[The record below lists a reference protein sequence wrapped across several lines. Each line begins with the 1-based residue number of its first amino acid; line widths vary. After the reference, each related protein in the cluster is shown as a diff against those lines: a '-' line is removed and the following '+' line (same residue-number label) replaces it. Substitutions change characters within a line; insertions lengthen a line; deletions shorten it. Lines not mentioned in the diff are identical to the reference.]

1 MPKEMAK
8 DDRRNVPCTEDISEQ
23 EETRQ
28 PDSEYIQYIPE
39 IDSGDTFLDQ
49 DKKPIRKKF
58 ILIFHK
64 STRMVRATAGVM
76 GVLLFVWL
84 ISDTIFPYSSVGQK
98 IHDFCWPPSVYLD
111 TVPEGAGVFI
121 NGEDTEKKTP
131 LRMAKLTPGRYDIT
145 FKLDG
150 FADIEDVIDVSERN
164 ERIVLKKAF
173 SRMLTIHSHPK
184 DALVIINNRS
194 MNKRTPCDLR
204 WYVDKPFQLQL
215 DLDGYP
221 RLADFEIDFAS
232 GWSKIKDTRVWTFS
246 TDDSDVVGY
255 RIEGKFYKMIRFYS
269 MPPEGSLIIDGD
281 HDDVKKADT
290 PILLTVGPHRVEIHP
305 PLSHAAFQP
314 IRFDLYVGHTTPDCI
329 SKELVRTATVRAI
342 GSSGRDIGASIISFQ
357 LLRPLEDTEIVS
369 RDRSTPFQVDLPYFD
384 AILSLGSPGYRDT
397 TVFLEKDVVDLT
409 VPMQKKSGSGGID
422 PELVDLFDLP
432 ETPAAQRTEDVDQY
446 TSESQTAPELNQEL
460 LDLLEMEDK
469 PSEFLPTEPEKGS
482 AMPQSH
488 RSIEKVDI
496 KISVY
501 DNITRSPVENVE
513 IEARQIDG
521 DKSYQRIGT
530 TNREGGITY
539 RILHGTYDF
548 RFRKIGWKPL
558 IHAAHDVSTGN
569 RLDLHVY
576 MVKNNP

>member
-64 STRMVRATAGVM
+64 STRTVRATAGV

-98 IHDFCWPPSVYLD
+98 IHDLCWPPSVYLD

-221 RLADFEIDFAS
+221 RLADFEIDFTS
-232 GWSKIKDTRVWTFS
+232 GWSRIKDTRVWTFS

-255 RIEGKFYKMIRFYS
+255 RIEGTFYKTVCFHS
-269 MPPEGSLIIDGD
+269 MPPNSSVIIDGD
-281 HDDVKKADT
+281 HDDVKKTDM
-290 PILLTVGPHRVEIHP
+290 PILLTVGPHHIEMHP
-305 PLSHAAFQP
+305 PPSHAVFKP
-314 IRFDLYVGHTTPDCI
+314 NRFDLYVDHTTPDRI

-397 TVFLEKDVVDLT
+397 TVILKKDKLYLT
-409 VPMQKKSGSGGID
+409 VPMQEKGGSGATD
-422 PELVDLFDLP
+422 PELVDLFNLP
-432 ETPAAQRTEDVDQY
+432 ETPAAQRKEDVDQY
-446 TSESQTAPELNQEL
+446 TSESQAVPELNQEL
-460 LDLLEMEDK
+460 LDLLEMEDRSAK
-469 PSEFLPTEPEKGS
+469 LLSTEAEDDSDATHHGS
-482 AMPQSH
+482 VV
-488 RSIEKVDI
+488 KVDI
-496 KISVY
+496 RIGVY
-501 DNITRSPVENVE
+501 DSVTRNPIENVE
-513 IEARQIDG
+513 IEARQANG
-521 DKSYQRIGT
+521 DMPYQRIGT

-539 RILHGTYDF
+539 RILQGTYDF

>member
-1 MPKEMAK
+1 MAK
-8 DDRRNVPCTEDISEQ
+8 DNRRNVPCTADISEQ
-23 EETRQ
+23 EEIRQ

-64 STRMVRATAGVM
+64 STRTVRATAGVM

-98 IHDFCWPPSVYLD
+98 LHDLCWPPSVYLD

-173 SRMLTIHSHPK
+173 SRMVTIQSHPK

-194 MNKRTPCDLR
+194 MNKRTPCDLK
-204 WYVDKPFQLQL
+204 WYVDKPLQLQL

-221 RLADFEIDFAS
+221 RLTDFEIDFTS
-232 GWSKIKDTRVWTFS
+232 GWSRIKDTRVWTFS

-255 RIEGKFYKMIRFYS
+255 RIEGKFYKMVRFYS
-269 MPPEGSLIIDGD
+269 MPPDGSVIIDGD
-281 HDDVKKADT
+281 HSDVKKTDM
-290 PILLTVGPHRVEIHP
+290 PILLTVGSHRVEIHP
-305 PLSHAAFQP
+305 PPSHAVFQP
-314 IRFDLYVGHTTPDCI
+314 IRFDLYVDHTTPDRI
-329 SKELVRTATVRAI
+329 SNELVRTATVKAI

-369 RDRSTPFQVDLPYFD
+369 KDRSTPFRVDLPYFD
-384 AILSLGSPGYRDT
+384 ARLSLGTPGYRDT
-397 TVFLEKDVVDLT
+397 TVFLEKNVVDFT
-409 VPMQKKSGSGGID
+409 VLMQKKSGSGGID

-432 ETPAAQRTEDVDQY
+432 ETPVSQRTKDIDQQ
-446 TSESQTAPELNQEL
+446 TSEGQALPELNQEL
-460 LDLLEMEDK
+460 LDLMEIEVK
-469 PSEFLPTEPEKGS
+469 PSDFLPTEPAKGS
-482 AMPQSH
+482 TIPQSH
-488 RSIEKVDI
+488 RSIEKVEI
-496 KISVY
+496 KISVS
-501 DNITRSPVENVE
+501 DSVTRYPIENVE
-513 IEARQIDG
+513 IEARQADG
-521 DKSYQRIGT
+521 STSYRHIGT
-530 TNREGGITY
+530 TNGEGVITY
-539 RILHGTYDF
+539 RILQGTYDF
-548 RFRKIGWKPL
+548 RFRKSGWKPL
-558 IHAAHDVSTGN
+558 IHPTHDVSPGN
-569 RLDLHVY
+569 SLDLHVH
-576 MVKNNP
+576 MVKNHP